1 MLTDAELALGG
12 YRFEDLQAL
21 RIIENR
27 TDLARKQDEL
37 GFPKPVK
44 TGKSQAL
51 FLKIEVHAWL
61 RKRAA
66 LRDAPKEAIAPPAKQ
81 IPSPRQI
88 EHKVLP
94 PRKRGRPRKDQ
105 TTPPPVVPKQP
116 KPKPKPSKRRAV
128 AGA

>member
-12 YRFEDLQAL
+12 YRYQDLQAL

-66 LRDAPKEAIAPPAKQ
+66 LRDAPEPIASPAVV
-81 IPSPRQI
+81 PAAAP
-88 EHKVLP
+88 L
-94 PRKRGRPRKDQ
+94 RKRGRPRKDQ

-116 KPKPKPSKRRAV
+116 QAKPKPAKRQVASRATR
-128 AGA
+128 